1 MKNLALGLFLFLS
14 FYCKAQVN
22 RQNLNSPIHLNTDST
37 KILLKDYFLDQIPS
51 DISLPEGLIN
61 HSKNNTELILTGKM
75 GNKIGLVHCQTN
87 GLKEV
92 LILINSSAKKLEIS
106 VEAGG
111 KFEKEVRIIGAF
123 NNWNRGSEILKLEN
137 GVYKAEFYLNPG
149 SYEYKF
155 FVNGEELNDP
165 NNPNQ
170 VSNAMGGFNNVASL
184 EYEGSEIPSPFFLS
198 SFAKEKI
205 YLSNLPKN
213 QKTIALWGNEVIS
226 CNYSKNGKFEIS
238 IPEKAKSHKRSFI
251 RCYSYRGE
259 RMANDLLI
267 PLEYGA
273 VLQNPNNLERSDWH
287 NARLYFLMVDRFKNG
302 NIQND
307 HPNKD
312 PQIHPK
318 ANYMG
323 GDLAGVTQ
331 KVNAGFF
338 DKLNVNTIWLS
349 PITQNPW
356 DAWGYWD
363 KGKVKSK
370 FSGYHGYWPIS
381 NTLID
386 TRFGSS
392 DELNSLLKAI
402 HKNENNALLDYV
414 ANHVHINHPVYQKN
428 KEWATP
434 LYLEDG
440 TKNTEKWDEHRLTT
454 WFDDHLPTLDL
465 RKKEVVDAMVDSAV
479 YWLEAYSFDGF
490 RHDATKH
497 IDELYWRTL
506 TSKLKTSLPNKSIY
520 QIGETYGSPQLINS
534 YISTGMLDAQFD
546 FNLYDAA
553 VNAFAIEESGL
564 ENLKDK
570 LYEGLNT
577 YGYHHLMGNITG
589 NQDRSR
595 FISLASGDVKF
606 DEDQKLAGWD
616 REIGKPNAQA
626 YKRLAL
632 LHAFNNAIPGLPCIY
647 YGDEYGLPG
656 GGDPDNRRMMKFKG
670 YDEDELALKAKVV
683 ELNNLRSR
691 ELALIYGS
699 TEVEIKKEYI
709 LLIRRKYLNQ
719 EVIVILNKSKEA
731 QSLELE
737 NPNQKNYQ
745 SHFSKNAIQKDQKIK
760 IELAPLSFE
769 YLVSKPHQL

>member
-1 MKNLALGLFLFLS
+1 MRKSAILIFLFFS
-14 FYCKAQVN
+14 FFVHAQVN
-22 RQNLNSPIHLNTDST
+22 RQNLNTPIHLNADSS
-37 KILLKDYFLDQIPS
+37 KIILKDYFLDQIPERVL
-51 DISLPEGLIN
+51 LPEGLIN
-61 HSKNNTELILTGKM
+61 HSKKKSELILTGKM
-75 GNKIGLVHCQTN
+75 QNKIGLAHCQVQGN
-87 GLKEV
+87 NEV
-92 LILINSSAKKLEIS
+92 LVLINSSAKKLEIS
-106 VEAGG
+106 VKEGG
-111 KFEKEVRIIGAF
+111 KFTKDVRVIGAF
-123 NNWNRGSEILKLEN
+123 NNWNRGSEVLKLEN
-137 GVYKAEFYLNPG
+137 GIYNATFYLNPG
-149 SYEYKF
+149 TYEYKF
-155 FVNGEELNDP
+155 YVNGEELNDP
-165 NNPNQ
+165 NNPIK
-170 VSNAMGGFNNVASL
+170 VSNGMGGFNNVSKI
-184 EYEGSEIPSPFFLS
+184 ENEGSDLPKAYFLS
-198 SFAKEKI
+198 SSKEGKI
-205 YLSNLPKN
+205 YLSNIPKN
-213 QKTIALWGNEVIS
+213 QRIIALWENEALS
-226 CNYSKNGKFEIS
+226 WNYSPNGKFEIS
-238 IPEKAKSHKRSFI
+238 IPEKAKSQKRSFI
-251 RCYSYRGE
+251 RCYSYLGE

-267 PLEYGA
+267 PLEYGN
-273 VLQNPNNLERSDWH
+273 VLQDSENLDRSDWH
-287 NARLYFLMVDRFKNG
+287 SARLYFLMVDRFKNG
-302 NIQND
+302 NLQND

-312 PQIHPK
+312 PEIHPK

-323 GDLAGVTQ
+323 GDLAGVNQ
-331 KVNAGFF
+331 AVNDGFF
-338 DKLNVNTIWLS
+338 NELNVNTIWLS

-356 DAWGYWD
+356 DAWGFWD
-363 KGKVKSK
+363 KGVVKSK

-386 TRFGSS
+386 KRFGSPE
-392 DELNSLLKAI
+392 ELNSLLDAI
-402 HKNENNALLDYV
+402 HQNENNALLDYV
-414 ANHVHINHPVYQKN
+414 ANHVHINHPVYQQN

-434 LYLEDG
+434 LYLPDG

-465 RKKEVVDAMVDSAV
+465 RNKEVVDAMVDSAV
-479 YWLEAYSFDGF
+479 FWMEAYSFDGF

-506 TSKLKTSLPNKSIY
+506 TYKLKTSLAEKSFY

-553 VNAFAIEESGL
+553 VDAFAKDESGL

-570 LYEGLNT
+570 LFQGLNT

-616 REIGKPNAQA
+616 RQIGKPKADA

-656 GGDPDNRRMMKFKG
+656 GGDPDNRRMMEFEG
-670 YDEDELALKAKVV
+670 YDMDELALKNKVV
-683 ELNNLRSR
+683 ELNKLRST

-699 TEVEIKKEYI
+699 TEVEIENESI
-709 LLIRRKYLNQ
+709 MVIRRKYLNQ
-719 EVIVILNKSKEA
+719 EVIVLINKSTEA
-731 QSLELE
+731 KTLILE
-737 NPNQKNYQ
+737 NPKQKNYNI
-745 SHFSKNAIQKDQKIK
+745 HFSKKSNQKEQKLK

-769 YLVSKPHQL
+769 YLISKPTQP